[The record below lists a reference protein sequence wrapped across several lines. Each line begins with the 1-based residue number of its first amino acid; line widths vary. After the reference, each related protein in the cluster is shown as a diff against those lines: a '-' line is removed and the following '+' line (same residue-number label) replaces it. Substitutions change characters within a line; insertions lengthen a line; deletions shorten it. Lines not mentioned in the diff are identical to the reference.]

1 MTGDRSPTTC
11 CPEFEPEHDVDALIS
26 RAADAVETIA
36 REGVEPAQQR
46 FN

>member
-1 MTGDRSPTTC
+1 VLSD
-11 CPEFEPEHDVDALIS
+11 FEPEIDVDALVS

-36 REGVEPAQQR
+36 LEGLEPAQQR